1 MTSYRGKSK
10 ISLIINDAVG
20 SRRVS
25 PTAGSS
31 SGTMLRDTSFAITSA
46 SSRQNFPGR
55 MNERRSVLPTIRQGC
70 EMRCKGIKRVSA
82 PPREKKRGTN
92 PLKRSE
98 KRRERERERQYRR
111 YRWINRP
118 IEKERGKG
126 KSKAR
131 LAVRG

>member
-1 MTSYRGKSK
+1 MTSYRGKNK

-25 PTAGSS
+25 STVGSS

-55 MNERRSVLPTIRQGC
+55 MNERRSVLLTIRQGC

-98 KRRERERERQYRR
+98 KRRERERQYRR